1 MAFSSHGDSM
11 IYSFALR
18 LIQEGLSLITL
29 MTVVMQA
36 RDRRMP
42 CPRILSSTSRKDLS
56 RSVDKRGSVSLSEL
70 E

>member
-1 MAFSSHGDSM
+1 M